1 MEKLKK
7 VMADIFKMQEGQI
20 TDEQAMHNTAAWDSL
35 KHIELIVA
43 IEESFGLKLTVD
55 EIVSMVSMKAIKDVL
70 KNKGV
75 GA

>member
-20 TDEQAMHNTAAWDSL
+20 TDEQAIHNTAAWDSL